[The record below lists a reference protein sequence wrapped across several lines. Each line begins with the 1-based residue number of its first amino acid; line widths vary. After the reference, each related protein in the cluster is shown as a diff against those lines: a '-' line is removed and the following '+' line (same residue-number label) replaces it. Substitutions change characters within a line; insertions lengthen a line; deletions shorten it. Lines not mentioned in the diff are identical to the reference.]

1 MVQEQIGRR
10 TGGHL
15 VIEAA
20 DGQLALD
27 ALDGN
32 IVSVVSKMNGI
43 DGLLAAIQS
52 AGGAAPFPQAR
63 AAGFRV

>member
-1 MVQEQIGRR
+1 
-10 TGGHL
+10 
-15 VIEAA
+15 
-20 DGQLALD
+20 
-27 ALDGN
+27 
-32 IVSVVSKMNGI
+32 MNEI